1 MASALLDRAEAAERL
16 NVSQMTVRR
25 LGRDGCLEEIR
36 VGKRA
41 VRITLD
47 SIERHLASRRISH
60 DTEGASAA

>member
-1 MASALLDRAEAAERL
+1 MTGVLLDRAEAAERL
-16 NVSQMTVRR
+16 HVSPMTVRR
-25 LGRDGCLEEIR
+25 LGREGCLEEIR

-47 SIERHLASRRISH
+47 SIERHLASRRITR